1 MNETEVA
8 RAEIPPLTRK
18 HLVVCVDDDAA
29 VLSALRRLLRV
40 EPYDLLCMD
49 DPEAALEIVRTRDVS
64 LFIADFRM
72 PAMSGTGLLQL
83 VKSCSPKTVRVLLT
97 GYPRATW
104 VVQAQEREL
113 MQLVYGKPWD
123 NEELKRTILKWLH
136 AREQSD
142 QG

>member
-8 RAEIPPLTRK
+8 REGIPPPTRK
-18 HLVVCVDDDAA
+18 HLVLCVDDDAA
-29 VLSALRRLLRV
+29 VLSALRRLLRT
-40 EPYDLLCMD
+40 EPYELLCMD
-49 DPEAALEIVRTRDVS
+49 DPEAALEVVRTRDVS

-83 VKSCSPKTVRVLLT
+83 VKSASPKTVRVLLT

-113 MQLVYGKPWD
+113 MQRVYGKPWD
-123 NEELKRTILKWLH
+123 NDELKRTILKWLH
-136 AREQSD
+136 ARERSEE
-142 QG
+142 G

>member
-8 RAEIPPLTRK
+8 REGIPPPTRK
-18 HLVVCVDDDAA
+18 HLVVFVDDDAA
-29 VLSALRRLLRV
+29 VLSALRRLLRG
-40 EPYDLLCMD
+40 EPYEFLCME

-83 VKSCSPKTVRVLLT
+83 VKSASPKTVRVLLT

-123 NEELKRTILKWLH
+123 NEELKRAILKWLH

-142 QG
+142 EG